1 MEPQE
6 KISVLAVVGPTA
18 SGKTALG
25 VALAKA
31 LGGEIVSADS
41 MQIYKDMSIATAQ
54 PSKAEKENIPHHLI
68 GFLSPAQEYSVAN
81 FVADAACAIKE
92 IQSRGRLP
100 ILVGGTGLYI
110 SSLLDSIAFEN
121 APKADSTRRERLR
134 ALAREEGNEAVHQIL
149 SELDPA
155 GARTLHPNNLGR
167 VIRAIELVQSTNKSL
182 RQLREE
188 SRVAGVYNPVMLGLT
203 FSDRALL
210 YRRIDFRVDEMLKN
224 GLVEETRR
232 FYGNYG
238 GATAAQAIGYK
249 ELKPYLDEQA
259 SLGACAERLKM
270 QTRRY
275 AKRQLTWFRRDE
287 RVVWLYR
294 DSYPD
299 FGSLVCEA
307 LRTAEESGISARR
320 EAN

>member
-1 MEPQE
+1 M
-6 KISVLAVVGPTA
+6 
-18 SGKTALG
+18 
-25 VALAKA
+25 
-31 LGGEIVSADS
+31 
-41 MQIYKDMSIATAQ
+41 
-54 PSKAEKENIPHHLI
+54 
-68 GFLSPAQEYSVAN
+68 
-81 FVADAACAIKE
+81 
-92 IQSRGRLP
+92 
-100 ILVGGTGLYI
+100 GGTGLYI

-121 APKADSTRRERLR
+121 APKADTAGRERLQL
-134 ALAREEGNEAVHQIL
+134 LARKEGNEAVHRIL

-188 SRVAGVYNPVMLGLT
+188 SRGASTYNPVMLGLT

-210 YRRIDFRVDEMLKN
+210 YRRIDLRVDEMLKN

-232 FYGNYG
+232 FYENYG
-238 GATAAQAIGYK
+238 AATAAQAIGYK
-249 ELKPYLDEQA
+249 ELKPYLDGES
-259 SLGACAERLKM
+259 SLDACAGQLKM

-275 AKRQLTWFRRDE
+275 AKRQLTWFRRDD
-287 RVVWLYR
+287 RVVWLYS

-299 FGSLVCEA
+299 FGVLALEA
-307 LRTAEESGISARR
+307 LRIAKEAGIPARR